1 MQCIVAS
8 LPWFM
13 HTLHI
18 LGESSMDD
26 VEGEE
31 EVEGDDVDWQSED
44 DDEFEASISG
54 IAWSSSSHNIDTTW
68 RAKVGIGVA

>member
-1 MQCIVAS
+1 
-8 LPWFM
+8 
-13 HTLHI
+13 
-18 LGESSMDD
+18 MDD

-68 RAKVGIGVA
+68 RATGGVGVA